1 MGIKL
6 KTAMKPLKNTPTA
19 NTQENKVG
27 RPGTNVNPRNAV
39 DKTMFV
45 AGPAIEI
52 FPISSMLAGPE
63 IITAPGEIILKGMRI
78 EIHVKIAPQSVKRN
92 SAHKPRRCAV
102 TLWAISCVKNDKVII
117 AARAEKTKAQFAAP
131 KESNPK
137 DKLMPITSSVPKPR
151 CFISLGL
158 K

>member
-19 NTQENKVG
+19 NIQENKVG

-39 DKTMFV
+39 DKMMFV

-63 IITAPGEIILKGMRI
+63 IITAPGDIILKGIRI
-78 EIHVKIAPQSVKRN
+78 EMHVMRAPHKVKRN
-92 SAHKPRRCAV
+92 SAHNPRRCAV
-102 TLWAISCVKNDKVII
+102 TLCAISCMKNEKVIT
-117 AARAEKTKAQFAAP
+117 AASAEKT
-131 KESNPK
+131 
-137 DKLMPITSSVPKPR
+137 ITQSDPV
-151 CFISLGL
+151 
-158 K
+158 